1 MAGCVNFR
9 RMPDQRATKTSATW
23 CERRDDV
30 QKLAA
35 RRSLYFLSIVLT
47 ICCFLPSLTDSTC
60 RPSVLAAVALGIGE
74 KFEEATAQQLVVW
87 IALWAMAM
95 GLVRQTV
102 IVTDST

>member
-1 MAGCVNFR
+1 M
-9 RMPDQRATKTSATW
+9 
-23 CERRDDV
+23 
-30 QKLAA
+30 
-35 RRSLYFLSIVLT
+35 
-47 ICCFLPSLTDSTC
+47 
-60 RPSVLAAVALGIGE
+60 LAAVALGIGE